1 MLGIQEQEETRRDF
15 ISEDPER
22 RQWFNQDLEDYL
34 MENGGDELL
43 DKTPLTMAEKV
54 ELKNEMVKIQSIVQL
69 LETRF
74 AFDDLT
80 VDELSERIA
89 TFNTLLPRLPTDTYA

>member
-43 DKTPLTMAEKV
+43 DKTPLTMPE
-54 ELKNEMVKIQSIVQL
+54 
-69 LETRF
+69 
-74 AFDDLT
+74 
-80 VDELSERIA
+80 
-89 TFNTLLPRLPTDTYA
+89 